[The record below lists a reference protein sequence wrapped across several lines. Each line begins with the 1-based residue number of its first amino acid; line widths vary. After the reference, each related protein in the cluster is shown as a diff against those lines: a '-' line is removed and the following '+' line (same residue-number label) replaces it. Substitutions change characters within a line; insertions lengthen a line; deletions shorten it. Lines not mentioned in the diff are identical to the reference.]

1 MVIRKEG
8 AMKINIV
15 FHISVLAMMVMIF
28 SMPIV
33 SYAQGNSARDKAI
46 YAATQDAE
54 AAFDERL
61 WYFTGLLF
69 TAGGYFV
76 AHTYYHPVPAVPL
89 LGKSP
94 EYVAFYTDSYR
105 ERSRELRSYAART
118 GCIHGAFVQTCLF
131 GIVMLYTW

>member
-1 MVIRKEG
+1 
-8 AMKINIV
+8 MKINIV
-15 FHISVLAMMVMIF
+15 FRISVLAMMVMIF
-28 SMPIV
+28 NMPIV
-33 SYAQGNSARDKAI
+33 SYTQGNSDRDKAI

-69 TAGGYFV
+69 TAGGYFL
-76 AHTYYHPVPAVPL
+76 AHTYYRPVPAVPL

-118 GCIHGAFVQTCLF
+118 GCIHGAFVQGCLL
-131 GIVMLYTW
+131 GGVMLYTW